1 MDNIKQVI
9 AKNLIKYRKA
19 AKMTQ
24 LELAELLMYS
34 DKNISKW
41 ERGEAVPD
49 ITILKQLADMYH
61 ISVNDFL
68 QESDEQNSPS
78 IAPGTQTTKK
88 KVMNKKQVLIT
99 LLSVFLVWLVATTA
113 FGLLENLPAT
123 KAYAWWSFILAL
135 PITMVVVLVFTSIW
149 CTNLMNA
156 IMVSLLIWTS
166 ALAIFICVDVSD
178 IWMIFLVAVPLQILD
193 ILWFILRKVNKNLKL
208 QLQVA
213 KKDKPSKN
221 KTKNLE
227 KTPAS
232 KNEIEANQ
240 NINKEENSQNV

>member
-49 ITILKQLADMYH
+49 IIILKQLADMYH

-68 QESDEQNSPS
+68 VENQEPL
-78 IAPGTQTTKK
+78 QTNIQPEDVSNKK
-88 KVMNKKQVLIT
+88 KIMNKKQVLIS
-99 LLSVFLVWLVATTA
+99 LLSVSLVWLVATIC
-113 FGLLENLPAT
+113 FCFFINFSAT
-123 KAYAWWSFILAL
+123 QPYAWRVFILAI
-135 PITMVVVLVFTSIW
+135 PITMIVLLVFTSIW

-156 IMVSLLIWTS
+156 IVVALLIWTS
-166 ALAIFICVDVSD
+166 ALAIFVCLNIAES
-178 IWMIFLVAVPLQILD
+178 WLIFIVAVPLQILD
-193 ILWFILRKVNKNLKL
+193 VLWFVLKKHNKVLKF
-208 QLQVA
+208 QLQQ
-213 KKDKPSKN
+213 KKDKENLNKKDAKSDKKN
-221 KTKNLE
+221 KFE
-227 KTPAS
+227 QP
-232 KNEIEANQ
+232 
-240 NINKEENSQNV
+240 INKNQKEVETDKNV